1 MYSSFNAGGEESGT
15 SGDNND
21 ETQLPFLRGV
31 TLLEGGWVDNVLQVG
46 EWTINVTITQGE
58 KRRIIN
64 KTPNSQRLPF
74 FLWNRARLSFFFFF

>member
-1 MYSSFNAGGEESGT
+1 MYSSFNAGGEESGA

-46 EWTINVTITQGE
+46 EYAL
-58 KRRIIN
+58 KPRKN
-64 KTPNSQRLPF
+64 KQNLLTHAVCLFSPHLGTVPDF
-74 FLWNRARLSFFFFF
+74 

>member
-58 KRRIIN
+58 KTAYN
-64 KTPNSQRLPF
+64 KQNT
-74 FLWNRARLSFFFFF
+74 